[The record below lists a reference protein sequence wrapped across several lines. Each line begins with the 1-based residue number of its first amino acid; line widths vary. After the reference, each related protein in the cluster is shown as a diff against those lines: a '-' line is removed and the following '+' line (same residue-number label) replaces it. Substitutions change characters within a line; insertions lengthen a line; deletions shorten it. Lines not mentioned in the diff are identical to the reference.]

1 MRAWL
6 LCVQW
11 TPLNMVIEDERR
23 RPRAGAVGDELGSD
37 AIANAL
43 GPDAVAA
50 VRSAIYAASQRR
62 S

>member
-1 MRAWL
+1 
-6 LCVQW
+6 
-11 TPLNMVIEDERR
+11 PLNMVIEDERR